1 MIRILSVTLLTVL
14 LQIPVWAQQAE
25 IARLEARLAGELAAK
40 GTKADTARAEA
51 LVQLAEFYAKV
62 DPDKALALCKDALGL
77 SIRNSQNRLLSRIY
91 NCTGTV
97 NRIKGDY
104 DKAIQFHERAL
115 DTDRKNGDRKGTALS
130 LNNLGNTYLGQGRL
144 NEARQLYSE
153 SLAIRQDLG
162 DQAPIAASL
171 NNLGMVY
178 RNMGDHD
185 KALVYYQNALR
196 IFQQQNDQLGT
207 ANALN
212 NIGIVQRNQGNL
224 DRALESFQS
233 ALKMFEKENNK
244 VGSAFTLNN
253 IGNIYQQQGNQEQ
266 ALGLYGQ
273 SLKISEEL
281 GDRASAA
288 GKYNNLGAV
297 YHDKGDMKSALE
309 MTQKALRIQREL
321 GDQSG
326 QVNTLNNLG
335 SYHREQGDADRALES
350 FLEAERIQRRTGD
363 NNYTV
368 ETLTSI
374 GELYSKK
381 GEGGK
386 GLRYLEGAMEAA
398 KEKRSGQE
406 LQRVYTALSE
416 AYAQA
421 GDFERSYRYQKLNAN
436 LQDSLERTV
445 NVRQLAEMQAR
456 FETERK
462 QREID
467 QLNRDREV
475 KDLVMSRQ
483 RMVRNMVTI
492 LAVLILALAVVLYQ
506 RYRAKQRANEE
517 LGRKNE
523 EIEAQRSILKE
534 KNEEITDSIEYAKR
548 IQDAILPSLDEVTRV
563 LPQSF
568 IYFRPKA
575 IVSGDFYWFNEVDG
589 RAYLAAVD
597 CTGHGVPGAFM
608 SMIGNDH
615 LNQVV
620 LVEGCKRPDEILNR
634 LHAEVQHTLRQRHG
648 LTETHVGMDIALC
661 AIDVKTGHMQ
671 FASAN
676 RYLILFRGE
685 ELIELK
691 GDHLN
696 VGGIMHED
704 VRNYSLHELQLNKGD
719 CLYMFSDGV
728 TDQFGGPDDRKFGY
742 RRLREMLRDMRHLPM
757 EQQRAT
763 VEQGL
768 LSWMGESDQIDDFV
782 LIGVRV

>member
-1 MIRILSVTLLTVL
+1 MFRPLILLLSFTAL
-14 LQIPVWAQQAE
+14 IGQAWAQQAE
-25 IARLEARLAGELAAK
+25 IDRLNDRLRAELAPK
-40 GTKADTARAEA
+40 GTKADTARAEVM
-51 LVQLAEFYAKV
+51 VQLAELYVKV
-62 DPDKALALCKDALGL
+62 DPDRALDLCKDALGI
-77 SIRNSQNRLLSRIY
+77 SIRHANNRLVSRIY

-104 DKAIQFHERAL
+104 EKAIQFHERAL
-115 DTDRKNGDRKGTALS
+115 ETDRKSADRMGIALS
-130 LNNLGNTYLGQGRL
+130 LNNLGNAYLGQGRL
-144 NEARQLYSE
+144 NEARQRYAE

-224 DRALESFQS
+224 DRAMESFQS
-233 ALKMFEKENNK
+233 ALKVFEKEYNK
-244 VGSAFTLNN
+244 VGMAFTLNN
-253 IGNIYQQQGNQEQ
+253 IGNIYQQQGNQGQ
-266 ALGLYGQ
+266 ALSLYDQ
-273 SLKISEEL
+273 SLKLSEEL

-288 GKYNNLGAV
+288 GKYNNMGAV
-297 YHDKGDMKSALE
+297 YHDKGDMSSALD
-309 MTQKALRIQREL
+309 MTQRALRIQREL

-326 QVNTLNNLG
+326 QANTLNNLG
-335 SYHREQGDADRALES
+335 AYYREQGDADRALES

-406 LQRVYTALSE
+406 LQRVYTAMSE

-436 LQDSLERTV
+436 LKDSLERTV
-445 NVRQLAEMQAR
+445 NVRQLAEMQAK

-475 KDLVMSRQ
+475 KDLVMGRQ
-483 RMVRNMVTI
+483 RMVRNLMIV
-492 LAVLILALAVVLYQ
+492 LAVLIMALAVVLFQ

-575 IVSGDFYWFNEVDG
+575 IVSGDFYWFNEVNG
-589 RAYLAAVD
+589 TAFLAAVD

-661 AIDVKTGHMQ
+661 AIDLESGLLQ
-671 FASAN
+671 FAAAN
-676 RYLILFRGE
+676 RYLMLFRGE
-685 ELIELK
+685 ELTELK

-704 VRNYSLHELQLNKGD
+704 VRNYTLHELQLNPGD

-742 RRLREMLRDMRHLPM
+742 RRLREMLRDIRHLPM
-757 EQQRAT
+757 QDQRAT
-763 VEQGL
+763 VERGL
-768 LSWMGESDQIDDFV
+768 LSWMGQRDQIDDFV